1 MTSAVQGITFE
12 LLRMLLVG
20 AIIGISGGVAANL
33 FVLGVLEVD
42 AFITSEPM
50 RASVIGFDVTRWLAL
65 VAAALLI
72 FGLKRAF
79 DMDRWHGPADT
90 ILSTHR
96 VSSSFPVRE
105 GFLSTTAAFISA
117 SGGASVGQY
126 GPVLHFGSS
135 VGALVRSV
143 LPTKLNPEVYVA
155 CGAAAAISAGFG
167 APIAGV
173 VFACEAI
180 LRHFSVRALAPII
193 VSSTIASAS
202 TRLCF
207 YRSSPYSVDVSWLY
221 WNLLPLVLL
230 LGASSALVAVLF
242 MSSLLKVINWAKQQ
256 NRELLLLL
264 IAATGT
270 ALIGSAV
277 PEALGLGTNTV
288 NEFLSG
294 ERMASDVALILVA
307 KFIATLLCL
316 GFGLFGGVF
325 SPAVFMGASVGSLFG
340 ILAATLGYPDFAL
353 TLMAVCGVA
362 AVTGSVVGAPVAIV
376 IIVLE
381 FTRSYEFALTSL
393 IAVAMSS
400 FISTRIFGY
409 SFFDRQLK
417 GRGYDLRMG
426 RETLALL
433 DYRVSKLNF
442 EPGCA
447 FNMNSL
453 GSDVLLQLT
462 AANKTEGY
470 IVDDDDLLVGVVTI
484 IDVMGNQ
491 DSSVDTFMS
500 QEFHVLTLQQDL
512 LSAMETAQS
521 FVGEAIPMVDEN
533 NTYVGCITEGAILG
547 AALEQQE
554 AIKGYERN

>member
-1 MTSAVQGITFE
+1 MRSAVQGITFE

-33 FVLGVLEVD
+33 FVLGVLEID
-42 AFITSEPM
+42 ALITSEPM
-50 RASVIGFDVTRWLAL
+50 RASFIGFDVTRWMAL

-96 VSSSFPVRE
+96 VSASFPVRE

-202 TRLCF
+202 TRLF
-207 YRSSPYSVDVSWLY
+207 FDRSSPYIVDVSGLD

-294 ERMASDVALILVA
+294 ERMASEVALILVA

>member
-1 MTSAVQGITFE
+1 
-12 LLRMLLVG
+12 MLLVG

-33 FVLGVLEVD
+33 FVLGVLEID
-42 AFITSEPM
+42 ALITSEPM
-50 RASVIGFDVTRWLAL
+50 RASFIGFDVTRWMAL

-96 VSSSFPVRE
+96 VSASFPVRE

-202 TRLCF
+202 TRLF
-207 YRSSPYSVDVSWLY
+207 FDRSSPYIVDVSGLD

-294 ERMASDVALILVA
+294 ERIASDVALILVA

-433 DYRVSKLNF
+433 DYRVSELNF

-470 IVDDDDLLVGVVTI
+470 IVDDDGLLVGVVTI

>member
-1 MTSAVQGITFE
+1 
-12 LLRMLLVG
+12 MLLVG

-33 FVLGVLEVD
+33 FVLGVLEID
-42 AFITSEPM
+42 ALITSEPM
-50 RASVIGFDVTRWLAL
+50 RASFIGFDVTRWMAL

-96 VSSSFPVRE
+96 VSASFPVRE

-180 LRHFSVRALAPII
+180 LRHFSVRALAPIV

-202 TRLCF
+202 TRLF
-207 YRSSPYSVDVSWLY
+207 FDRSSPYIVDVSGLD

-294 ERMASDVALILVA
+294 ERIASDVALILVA

-447 FNMNSL
+447 FNTNSL

-484 IDVMGNQ
+484 IDAMGNQ
-491 DSSVDTFMS
+491 DSSADTFMS
-500 QEFHVLTLQQDL
+500 KEFHFLTLQQDL

>member
-1 MTSAVQGITFE
+1 
-12 LLRMLLVG
+12 MLLVG

-33 FVLGVLEVD
+33 FVLGVLEID
-42 AFITSEPM
+42 ALITSEPM
-50 RASVIGFDVTRWLAL
+50 RASFIGFDVTRWLAL

-96 VSSSFPVRE
+96 VSASFPVRE

-202 TRLCF
+202 TRLF
-207 YRSSPYSVDVSWLY
+207 FDRSSPYIVDVSGLD

-294 ERMASDVALILVA
+294 ERIASDVALILVA

-447 FNMNSL
+447 FNTNSL

-500 QEFHVLTLQQDL
+500 KEFHVLTLQQDL

>member
-1 MTSAVQGITFE
+1 MRSAVQGITFE

-33 FVLGVLEVD
+33 FVLGVLEID
-42 AFITSEPM
+42 TLITSEPM
-50 RASVIGFDVTRWLAL
+50 RASFIGFDVTRWMAL

-96 VSSSFPVRE
+96 VSASFPVRE

-180 LRHFSVRALAPII
+180 LRHFSVRALAPIV
-193 VSSTIASAS
+193 VSSIIASAS
-202 TRLCF
+202 TRLF
-207 YRSSPYSVDVSWLY
+207 FNRSSPYIVDVSGLD

-230 LGASSALVAVLF
+230 LGASSALLAVLF
-242 MSSLLKVINWAKQQ
+242 MSSLLKVINWAKQR

-294 ERMASDVALILVA
+294 ERIASDVALILVA
-307 KFIATLLCL
+307 KFMATLLCL

-340 ILAATLGYPDFAL
+340 ILAASLGYPDFAL

-362 AVTGSVVGAPVAIV
+362 AVTSSVVGAPVAIV

-400 FISTRIFGY
+400 FISTRTFGY

-433 DYRVSKLNF
+433 DYRVCKLNF

>member
-1 MTSAVQGITFE
+1 MTYGVRAIALE
-12 LLRMLLVG
+12 LACMLLVG
-20 AIIGISGGVAANL
+20 TIIGISGGFAANL
-33 FVLGVLEVD
+33 FVLGVVEIDTLIV
-42 AFITSEPM
+42 SESA
-50 RASVIGFDVTRWLAL
+50 RVSFLGGDITRWLAL

-72 FGLKRAF
+72 FGVKRAF
-79 DMDRWHGPADT
+79 DLDRWHGPADT

-96 VSSSFPVRE
+96 VSTPFPVRE

-135 VGALVRSV
+135 VGALVRRV

-180 LRHFSVRALAPII
+180 LRHFSIRALAPII
-193 VSSTIASAS
+193 VSSVLASAS
-202 TRLCF
+202 TRVF
-207 YRSSPYSVDVSWLY
+207 FDRSSPYIVDVSGLD
-221 WNLLPLVLL
+221 WNLLPLVLMV
-230 LGASSALVAVLF
+230 GVVSALIAVLF
-242 MSSLLKVINWAKQQ
+242 MSTLLKLVSWTKQK
-256 NRELLLLL
+256 NCELLFILVG
-264 IAATGT
+264 ATGT
-270 ALIGSAV
+270 ALIGSYV

-294 ERMASDVALILVA
+294 ERVASDVALILIA

-325 SPAVFMGASVGSLFG
+325 SPAVFLGASVGSLFG
-340 ILAATLGYPDFAL
+340 ILAVTLGYPEFAL
-353 TLMAVCGVA
+353 TMMAVCGVA
-362 AVTGSVVGAPVAIV
+362 ALTSSVVGAPMAIV

-381 FTRSYEFALTSL
+381 FTRSYEFALMSL
-393 IAVAMSS
+393 ISVAMSS

-417 GRGYDLRMG
+417 GRDYDLRMG

-433 DYRVSKLNF
+433 DYGVSKLNF
-442 EPGCA
+442 DAGCV
-447 FNMNSL
+447 FNQRSL

-462 AANKTEGY
+462 TKNKTEGY
-470 IVDDDDLLVGVVTI
+470 IVDDRNVLIGVVTI
-484 IDVMGNQ
+484 IGALDHQNR
-491 DSSVDTFMS
+491 SVETFMS
-500 QEFHVLTLQQDL
+500 KEFHFLTIQQDL
-512 LSAMETAQS
+512 LSAMEIARS
-521 FVGEAIPMVDEN
+521 FVGEAIPVVDDKN
-533 NTYVGCITEGAILG
+533 VYAGCITEGAILG

-554 AIKGYERN
+554 AIRGYEHN

>member
-1 MTSAVQGITFE
+1 
-12 LLRMLLVG
+12 MLLVG

-33 FVLGVLEVD
+33 FVLGVLEID
-42 AFITSEPM
+42 ALITSEPM
-50 RASVIGFDVTRWLAL
+50 RASFIGFDVTRWMAL

-96 VSSSFPVRE
+96 VSASFPVRE

-202 TRLCF
+202 TRLF
-207 YRSSPYSVDVSWLY
+207 FDRSSPYIVDVSGLD

-294 ERMASDVALILVA
+294 ERIASDVALILVA

-447 FNMNSL
+447 FNTNSL

-484 IDVMGNQ
+484 IDAMGNQ
-491 DSSVDTFMS
+491 DRSADTFMS
-500 QEFHVLTLQQDL
+500 KEFHFLTLQQDL

>member
-1 MTSAVQGITFE
+1 MQGITFE

-33 FVLGVLEVD
+33 FVLGVLEID
-42 AFITSEPM
+42 ALITSEPM
-50 RASVIGFDVTRWLAL
+50 RASFIGFDVTRWMAL

-202 TRLCF
+202 TRLF
-207 YRSSPYSVDVSWLY
+207 FDRSSPYIVDVSGLD

-242 MSSLLKVINWAKQQ
+242 MSSLLKVINWAKQR

-294 ERMASDVALILVA
+294 ERIASDVALILVA

-340 ILAATLGYPDFAL
+340 ILAASLGYPDFAL

>member
-1 MTSAVQGITFE
+1 
-12 LLRMLLVG
+12 MLLVG

-33 FVLGVLEVD
+33 FVLGVLEID
-42 AFITSEPM
+42 ALITSEPM
-50 RASVIGFDVTRWLAL
+50 RASFIGFDVTRWMAL

-96 VSSSFPVRE
+96 VSASFPVRE

-202 TRLCF
+202 TRLF
-207 YRSSPYSVDVSWLY
+207 FDRSSPYIVDVSGLD

-230 LGASSALVAVLF
+230 LGASSALLAVLF

-294 ERMASDVALILVA
+294 ERIASDVALILVA

-340 ILAATLGYPDFAL
+340 ILATTLGYPDFAL

-512 LSAMETAQS
+512 LSAMETARS

>member
-1 MTSAVQGITFE
+1 MRSAVQGITFE

-33 FVLGVLEVD
+33 FVLGVLEID
-42 AFITSEPM
+42 ALITSEPM
-50 RASVIGFDVTRWLAL
+50 RASFIGFDVTRWMAL

-96 VSSSFPVRE
+96 VSASFPVRE

-180 LRHFSVRALAPII
+180 LRHFSVRALAPIV

-202 TRLCF
+202 TRLF
-207 YRSSPYSVDVSWLY
+207 FDRSSPYIVDVSGLD

-242 MSSLLKVINWAKQQ
+242 MSSLLKVINCAKQQ

-307 KFIATLLCL
+307 KFMATLLCL

-340 ILAATLGYPDFAL
+340 ILAASLGYPDFAL

-433 DYRVSKLNF
+433 DYRVSELNF

-447 FNMNSL
+447 FNTNSL

-462 AANKTEGY
+462 AVNKTEGY

-484 IDVMGNQ
+484 IDAMGNQ
-491 DSSVDTFMS
+491 DRTADTFMS
-500 QEFHVLTLQQDL
+500 KEFHFLTFQQDL

>member
-1 MTSAVQGITFE
+1 MTYGVRAIALE
-12 LLRMLLVG
+12 LARMLLVG
-20 AIIGISGGVAANL
+20 TIIGISGGFAANL
-33 FVLGVLEVD
+33 FVLGVVEIDTLIV
-42 AFITSEPM
+42 SESA
-50 RASVIGFDVTRWLAL
+50 RVSFLGGDITRWLAL

-72 FGLKRAF
+72 FGVKRAF
-79 DMDRWHGPADT
+79 DLDRWHGPADT

-96 VSSSFPVRE
+96 VSTPFPVRE

-135 VGALVRSV
+135 VGALVRRV

-180 LRHFSVRALAPII
+180 LRHFSIRALAPII
-193 VSSTIASAS
+193 VSSVLASAS
-202 TRLCF
+202 TRVF
-207 YRSSPYSVDVSWLY
+207 FDRSSPYIVDVSGLD
-221 WNLLPLVLL
+221 WNLLPLVLMV
-230 LGASSALVAVLF
+230 GVVSALIAVLF
-242 MSSLLKVINWAKQQ
+242 MSTLLKLVSWTKQK
-256 NRELLLLL
+256 NCELLFILVG
-264 IAATGT
+264 ATGT
-270 ALIGSAV
+270 ALIGSYV

-294 ERMASDVALILVA
+294 ERVASDVALILIA

-325 SPAVFMGASVGSLFG
+325 SPAVFLGASVGSLFG
-340 ILAATLGYPDFAL
+340 ILAVTLGYPEFAL
-353 TLMAVCGVA
+353 TMMAVCGVA
-362 AVTGSVVGAPVAIV
+362 ALTSSVVGAPMAIV

-381 FTRSYEFALTSL
+381 FTRSYEFALMSL
-393 IAVAMSS
+393 ISVAMSS

-417 GRGYDLRMG
+417 GRDYDLRMG

-433 DYRVSKLNF
+433 DYGVSKLNF
-442 EPGCA
+442 DAGCV
-447 FNMNSL
+447 FNQRSL

-462 AANKTEGY
+462 TKNKTEGY
-470 IVDDDDLLVGVVTI
+470 IVDDRNVLIGVVTI
-484 IDVMGNQ
+484 IGALDHQNR
-491 DSSVDTFMS
+491 SVETFMS
-500 QEFHVLTLQQDL
+500 KEFHFLTIQQDL
-512 LSAMETAQS
+512 LSAMEIARS
-521 FVGEAIPMVDEN
+521 FVGEAIPVVDDKN
-533 NTYVGCITEGAILG
+533 VYAGCITEGAILG

-554 AIKGYERN
+554 AIRGYEHN

>member
-1 MTSAVQGITFE
+1 MRSTVQGITFE

-33 FVLGVLEVD
+33 FVLGVLEID
-42 AFITSEPM
+42 ALVTSEPM
-50 RASVIGFDVTRWLAL
+50 RASFLGFDLTRWLAL
-65 VAAALLI
+65 VAAAFLI

-96 VSSSFPVRE
+96 VSTPFPVRE

-143 LPTKLNPEVYVA
+143 LPTKLKPEVYVA

-193 VSSTIASAS
+193 VSSVIASAS
-202 TRLCF
+202 TRLF
-207 YRSSPYSVDVSWLY
+207 FNRSSPYIVDVSGLD

-230 LGASSALVAVLF
+230 LGASSALIAVLF
-242 MSSLLKVINWAKQQ
+242 MSSLLKLITWAKQQ
-256 NRELLLLL
+256 NRELLFIL
-264 IAATGT
+264 IAATGM
-270 ALIGSAV
+270 AMIGSIV

-288 NEFLSG
+288 NQFLSG
-294 ERMASDVALILVA
+294 ERVASDVALILVA

-340 ILAATLGYPDFAL
+340 ILAVTLGYPDVAL

-362 AVTGSVVGAPVAIV
+362 AVTSSVVGAPIAIV

-433 DYRVSKLNF
+433 DYGISKLNF
-442 EPGCA
+442 ESGSV
-447 FNMNSL
+447 FNTWSL
-453 GSDVLLQLT
+453 GSDVLLELT
-462 AANKTEGY
+462 TSNRTEGY
-470 IVDDDDLLVGVVTI
+470 IIDDGGQLVGVITI
-484 IDVMGNQ
+484 IDAMSNQ
-491 DSSVDTFMS
+491 DRQVGTFMS
-500 QEFHVLTLQQDL
+500 NEFHFLSLQQDL

-521 FVGEAIPMVDEN
+521 FVGEAIPVVDEDN
-533 NTYVGCITEGAILG
+533 KYTGCITEGAILG

-554 AIKGYERN
+554 AIRGYERN

>member
-1 MTSAVQGITFE
+1 
-12 LLRMLLVG
+12 MLLVG

-33 FVLGVLEVD
+33 FVLGVLEID
-42 AFITSEPM
+42 ALITSEPM
-50 RASVIGFDVTRWLAL
+50 RASFIGFDVTRWMAL

-96 VSSSFPVRE
+96 VSASFPVRE

-202 TRLCF
+202 TRLF
-207 YRSSPYSVDVSWLY
+207 FDRSSPYIVDVSGLD

-294 ERMASDVALILVA
+294 ERIASDVALILVA

-433 DYRVSKLNF
+433 DYRVSELNF

>member
-1 MTSAVQGITFE
+1 MRSAVQGITFE

-33 FVLGVLEVD
+33 FVLGVLEID
-42 AFITSEPM
+42 ALITSEPM
-50 RASVIGFDVTRWLAL
+50 RASFIGFDVTRWLAL

-96 VSSSFPVRE
+96 VSASFPVRE

-143 LPTKLNPEVYVA
+143 LPTKLNPEVYIA

-180 LRHFSVRALAPII
+180 LRHFSVRALAPIV
-193 VSSTIASAS
+193 VSSVIASAS
-202 TRLCF
+202 TRLF
-207 YRSSPYSVDVSWLY
+207 FNRSSPYIVDVSGLD

-447 FNMNSL
+447 FNTNSL

-470 IVDDDDLLVGVVTI
+470 IVDDDDLLVGIVTI

>member
-1 MTSAVQGITFE
+1 MRSAVQGITFE

-20 AIIGISGGVAANL
+20 AIIGISGGFAANL
-33 FVLGVLEVD
+33 FVLGVLEID
-42 AFITSEPM
+42 ALITSEPM
-50 RASVIGFDVTRWLAL
+50 RASFIGFDVTRWMAL
-65 VAAALLI
+65 IAAALLI

-96 VSSSFPVRE
+96 VSASFPVRE

-167 APIAGV
+167 APVAGV

-202 TRLCF
+202 TRLF
-207 YRSSPYSVDVSWLY
+207 FDRSSPYIVDVSGLD

-294 ERMASDVALILVA
+294 ERIASDVALILVA

-447 FNMNSL
+447 FNTNSL

-491 DSSVDTFMS
+491 DSSADTFMS

-521 FVGEAIPMVDEN
+521 FVGEAIPLVDEN

>member
-1 MTSAVQGITFE
+1 
-12 LLRMLLVG
+12 MLLVG

-33 FVLGVLEVD
+33 FVLGVLEID
-42 AFITSEPM
+42 ALITSEPM
-50 RASVIGFDVTRWLAL
+50 RASFIGFDVTRWMAL

-79 DMDRWHGPADT
+79 NMDRWHGPADT

-96 VSSSFPVRE
+96 VSASFPVRE

-202 TRLCF
+202 TRLF
-207 YRSSPYSVDVSWLY
+207 FDRSSPYIVDVSGLD

-294 ERMASDVALILVA
+294 ERMASEVALILVA

>member
-1 MTSAVQGITFE
+1 
-12 LLRMLLVG
+12 MLLVG

-33 FVLGVLEVD
+33 FVLGVLEID
-42 AFITSEPM
+42 ALITSEPM
-50 RASVIGFDVTRWLAL
+50 RASFIGFDVTRWMAL

-96 VSSSFPVRE
+96 VSASFPVRE

-202 TRLCF
+202 TRLF
-207 YRSSPYSVDVSWLY
+207 FDRSSPYIVDVSGLD

-294 ERMASDVALILVA
+294 ERIASDVALILVA

-340 ILAATLGYPDFAL
+340 ILAATLGYPSFAL

-521 FVGEAIPMVDEN
+521 FVGEAIPMVDEK

>member
-1 MTSAVQGITFE
+1 
-12 LLRMLLVG
+12 MLLVG

-33 FVLGVLEVD
+33 FVLGVLEID
-42 AFITSEPM
+42 ALITSEPM
-50 RASVIGFDVTRWLAL
+50 RASFIGFDVTRWMAL

-96 VSSSFPVRE
+96 VSASFPVRE

-202 TRLCF
+202 TRLF
-207 YRSSPYSVDVSWLY
+207 FDRSSPYIVDVSGLD

-294 ERMASDVALILVA
+294 ERIASDVALILVA

-340 ILAATLGYPDFAL
+340 ILATTLGYPDFAL

>member
-1 MTSAVQGITFE
+1 
-12 LLRMLLVG
+12 MLLVG

-33 FVLGVLEVD
+33 FVLGVLEID
-42 AFITSEPM
+42 ALITSEPM
-50 RASVIGFDVTRWLAL
+50 RASFIGFDVTRWMAL

-96 VSSSFPVRE
+96 VSASFPVRE

-202 TRLCF
+202 TRLF
-207 YRSSPYSVDVSWLY
+207 FDRSSPYIVDVSGLD

-307 KFIATLLCL
+307 KFTATLLCL

-433 DYRVSKLNF
+433 DYRVSELNF

-447 FNMNSL
+447 FNTNSL
-453 GSDVLLQLT
+453 GSDVLIQLT
-462 AANKTEGY
+462 AVNKTEGY

-484 IDVMGNQ
+484 IDAMGNQ
-491 DSSVDTFMS
+491 DRTADTFMS
-500 QEFHVLTLQQDL
+500 KEFHVLTLQQDL
-512 LSAMETAQS
+512 LSAMETARS

>member
-1 MTSAVQGITFE
+1 MKSAVQGITFE

-33 FVLGVLEVD
+33 FVLGVLEID
-42 AFITSEPM
+42 ALITSEPM
-50 RASVIGFDVTRWLAL
+50 RASFIGFDVTRWMAL

-96 VSSSFPVRE
+96 VSASFPVRE

-180 LRHFSVRALAPII
+180 LRHFSVRALAPIV
-193 VSSTIASAS
+193 VSSIIASAS
-202 TRLCF
+202 TRLF
-207 YRSSPYSVDVSWLY
+207 FNRSSPYIVDVSGLD

-242 MSSLLKVINWAKQQ
+242 MSSLLKVINWAKQR

-294 ERMASDVALILVA
+294 ERIASDVALILVA

-340 ILAATLGYPDFAL
+340 ILATTLGYPDFAL

-512 LSAMETAQS
+512 LSAMETARS

>member
-1 MTSAVQGITFE
+1 MRSAVQGITFE

-33 FVLGVLEVD
+33 FVLGVLEID
-42 AFITSEPM
+42 ALITSEPM
-50 RASVIGFDVTRWLAL
+50 RASFIGFDVTRWMAL

-96 VSSSFPVRE
+96 VSASFPVRE

-202 TRLCF
+202 TRLF
-207 YRSSPYSVDVSWLY
+207 FDRSSPYIVDVSGLD

-264 IAATGT
+264 IAATGM

-294 ERMASDVALILVA
+294 ERIASDVALILVA

-433 DYRVSKLNF
+433 DYRVSELNF

-447 FNMNSL
+447 FNTNIL
-453 GSDVLLQLT
+453 GSDVLIQLT
-462 AANKTEGY
+462 AVNKTEGY

-484 IDVMGNQ
+484 IDAMGNQ
-491 DSSVDTFMS
+491 DRTADTFMS
-500 QEFHVLTLQQDL
+500 KEFHVLTLQQDL

>member
-1 MTSAVQGITFE
+1 MRSAVQGIAFE

-20 AIIGISGGVAANL
+20 AIIGITGGVAANL
-33 FVLGVLEVD
+33 FVLGVLQID
-42 AFITSEPM
+42 ALITSEPM
-50 RASVIGFDVTRWLAL
+50 KASVLGFDVTRWLAL
-65 VAAALLI
+65 IAAALLI

-96 VSSSFPVRE
+96 ISTPFPVRE

-143 LPTKLNPEVYVA
+143 LPTKLNPQVYVA

-173 VFACEAI
+173 IFACEAI

-193 VSSTIASAS
+193 VSSIIASAS
-202 TRLCF
+202 TRLF
-207 YRSSPYSVDVSWLY
+207 FDRSSPYIVDVSGLD

-242 MSSLLKVINWAKQQ
+242 MSSLLKLITWAKQQ
-256 NRELLLLL
+256 NHELPLIL
-264 IAATGT
+264 IAATGM
-270 ALIGSAV
+270 ALIGSFV

-362 AVTGSVVGAPVAIV
+362 AVTSSVVGAPIAIV

-433 DYRVSKLNF
+433 DYPVSKLNF
-442 EPGCA
+442 EPGCV
-447 FNMNSL
+447 FNMKSL
-453 GSDVLLQLT
+453 GSDMLLQLT

-470 IVDDDDLLVGVVTI
+470 IVDDYDLLVGVVTI
-484 IDVMGNQ
+484 IDATGNR
-491 DSSVDTFMS
+491 DRSADTFMS
-500 QEFHVLTLQQDL
+500 KEFHFLTLQQDL

-521 FVGEAIPMVDEN
+521 FVGEAIPMVDEK
-533 NTYVGCITEGAILG
+533 NTYVGCITEGVILG

>member
-1 MTSAVQGITFE
+1 MTYGVRAIALE
-12 LLRMLLVG
+12 LVRMLLVG
-20 AIIGISGGVAANL
+20 TIIGISGGFAANL
-33 FVLGVLEVD
+33 FVLGVVEIDTLIV
-42 AFITSEPM
+42 SESA
-50 RASVIGFDVTRWLAL
+50 RVSFLGGDITRWLAL

-72 FGLKRAF
+72 FGVKRAF
-79 DMDRWHGPADT
+79 DLDRWHGPADT

-96 VSSSFPVRE
+96 VSTPFPVRE

-135 VGALVRSV
+135 VGALVRRV

-180 LRHFSVRALAPII
+180 LRHFSIRALAPII
-193 VSSTIASAS
+193 VSSVLASAS
-202 TRLCF
+202 TRVF
-207 YRSSPYSVDVSWLY
+207 FDRSSPYIVDVSGLD
-221 WNLLPLVLL
+221 WNLLPLVLMV
-230 LGASSALVAVLF
+230 GVVSALIAVLF
-242 MSSLLKVINWAKQQ
+242 MSTLLKLVSWTKQK
-256 NRELLLLL
+256 NCELLFILVG
-264 IAATGT
+264 ATGT
-270 ALIGSAV
+270 ALIGSYV

-294 ERMASDVALILVA
+294 ERVASDVALILIA

-340 ILAATLGYPDFAL
+340 ILAVTLGYPEFAL
-353 TLMAVCGVA
+353 TMMAVCGVA
-362 AVTGSVVGAPVAIV
+362 ALTSSVVGAPMAIV

-381 FTRSYEFALTSL
+381 FTRSYEFALMSL
-393 IAVAMSS
+393 ISVAMSS

-417 GRGYDLRMG
+417 GRDYDLRMG

-433 DYRVSKLNF
+433 DYGVSKLNF
-442 EPGCA
+442 DAGCV
-447 FNMNSL
+447 FNQRSL

-462 AANKTEGY
+462 TKNKTEGY
-470 IVDDDDLLVGVVTI
+470 IVDDRNVLIGVVTI
-484 IDVMGNQ
+484 IGALDHQNR
-491 DSSVDTFMS
+491 SVETFMS
-500 QEFHVLTLQQDL
+500 KEFHFLTIQQDL
-512 LSAMETAQS
+512 LSAMEIARS
-521 FVGEAIPMVDEN
+521 FVGEAIPVVDDKN
-533 NTYVGCITEGAILG
+533 VYAGCITEGAILG

-554 AIKGYERN
+554 AIRGYEHN

>member
-1 MTSAVQGITFE
+1 MQGITFE

-33 FVLGVLEVD
+33 FVLGVVEID
-42 AFITSEPM
+42 ALVASEPM
-50 RASVIGFDVTRWLAL
+50 KASFLGFDVTRWLAL
-65 VAAALLI
+65 VVAALLI

-96 VSSSFPVRE
+96 VSTPFPVRE

-143 LPTKLNPEVYVA
+143 LPTKLKPEVYVA
-155 CGAAAAISAGFG
+155 CGAAAAISAGFA

-193 VSSTIASAS
+193 VSSVIASAS
-202 TRLCF
+202 TRLF
-207 YRSSPYSVDVSWLY
+207 FNRYSPYIVDVSGLD

-242 MSSLLKVINWAKQQ
+242 MSSLFKLVTWAKQK
-256 NRELLLLL
+256 NRELLFILV
-264 IAATGT
+264 AATGM
-270 ALIGSAV
+270 AMIGSIV
-277 PEALGLGTNTV
+277 PEALGLGTKTV
-288 NEFLSG
+288 NQFLSG
-294 ERMASDVALILVA
+294 ERVASDVALILVA

-340 ILAATLGYPDFAL
+340 ILAATLGYPDVAL

-362 AVTGSVVGAPVAIV
+362 AVTSSVVGAPIAIV

-433 DYRVSKLNF
+433 DYGVYKLNF
-442 EPGCA
+442 ESGSV
-447 FNMNSL
+447 FNTWSL
-453 GSDVLLQLT
+453 GSDVLLELT
-462 AANKTEGY
+462 TSNRTEGY
-470 IVDDDDLLVGVVTI
+470 IIDDGKQLVGVVTI
-484 IDVMGNQ
+484 IDAMSNQ
-491 DSSVDTFMS
+491 GRRADTFMS
-500 QEFHVLTLQQDL
+500 KEFHFLTLQQDL

-521 FVGEAIPMVDEN
+521 FVGEAIPVVDEE
-533 NTYVGCITEGAILG
+533 NTYTGCITEGAILG

-554 AIKGYERN
+554 AIRGYERN

>member
-1 MTSAVQGITFE
+1 MRSAAQGITFE

-33 FVLGVLEVD
+33 FVLGVLEID
-42 AFITSEPM
+42 ALITSEPM
-50 RASVIGFDVTRWLAL
+50 RASFIGFDVTRWMAL

-96 VSSSFPVRE
+96 VSASFPVRE

-202 TRLCF
+202 TRLF
-207 YRSSPYSVDVSWLY
+207 FDRSSPYIVDVSGLD

-230 LGASSALVAVLF
+230 LGASSALLAVLF

-294 ERMASDVALILVA
+294 ERIASDVALILVA

-340 ILAATLGYPDFAL
+340 ILATTLGYPDFAL

>member
-1 MTSAVQGITFE
+1 
-12 LLRMLLVG
+12 MLLVG

-33 FVLGVLEVD
+33 FVLGVLEID
-42 AFITSEPM
+42 ALITSEPM
-50 RASVIGFDVTRWLAL
+50 RASFIGFDVTRWMAL

-96 VSSSFPVRE
+96 VSASFPVRE

-202 TRLCF
+202 TRLF
-207 YRSSPYSVDVSWLY
+207 FDRSSPYIVDVSGLD

-294 ERMASDVALILVA
+294 ERIASDVALILVA

-340 ILAATLGYPDFAL
+340 ILATTLGYPDFAL

-362 AVTGSVVGAPVAIV
+362 AITGSVVGAPVAIV

>member
-1 MTSAVQGITFE
+1 
-12 LLRMLLVG
+12 MLLVG

-33 FVLGVLEVD
+33 FVLGVLEID
-42 AFITSEPM
+42 ALITSEPM
-50 RASVIGFDVTRWLAL
+50 RASFIGFDVTRWMAL

-96 VSSSFPVRE
+96 VSASFPVRE

-202 TRLCF
+202 TRLF
-207 YRSSPYSVDVSWLY
+207 FDRSSPYIVDVSGLD

-242 MSSLLKVINWAKQQ
+242 MSSLLKVINWAKQR

-294 ERMASDVALILVA
+294 ERIASDVALILVA

-340 ILAATLGYPDFAL
+340 ILATTLGYPDFAL

-433 DYRVSKLNF
+433 DYRVCKLNF

>member
-1 MTSAVQGITFE
+1 MQGITFE

-33 FVLGVLEVD
+33 FVLGVLEID
-42 AFITSEPM
+42 ALITSEPM
-50 RASVIGFDVTRWLAL
+50 RASFVGFDVSRWLAL

-96 VSSSFPVRE
+96 VSASFPVRE

-202 TRLCF
+202 TRLF
-207 YRSSPYSVDVSWLY
+207 FDRSSPYIVDVSGLD

-426 RETLALL
+426 REALALL

-442 EPGCA
+442 DPGCT
-447 FNMNSL
+447 FSTHSL

-484 IDVMGNQ
+484 IDAMGNQ
-491 DSSVDTFMS
+491 DRSADTFMS
-500 QEFHVLTLQQDL
+500 KEFHFLTLHQDL

-533 NTYVGCITEGAILG
+533 NTYVGCIPEGAILG

>member
-1 MTSAVQGITFE
+1 
-12 LLRMLLVG
+12 MLLVG

-33 FVLGVLEVD
+33 FVLGVLEID
-42 AFITSEPM
+42 ALITSEPM
-50 RASVIGFDVTRWLAL
+50 RASFIGFDVTRWMAL

-96 VSSSFPVRE
+96 VSASFPVRE

-180 LRHFSVRALAPII
+180 LRHFSVRALAPIV
-193 VSSTIASAS
+193 VSSIIASAS
-202 TRLCF
+202 TRLF
-207 YRSSPYSVDVSWLY
+207 FNRSSPYIVDVSGLD

-242 MSSLLKVINWAKQQ
+242 MSSLLKVINWAKQR

-294 ERMASDVALILVA
+294 ERIASDVALILVA

-433 DYRVSKLNF
+433 DYRVCKLNF

>member
-1 MTSAVQGITFE
+1 MRSTVQGITFE

-20 AIIGISGGVAANL
+20 AIIGMSGGVAANL
-33 FVLGVLEVD
+33 FVLGVLEID
-42 AFITSEPM
+42 ALVTSEPM
-50 RASVIGFDVTRWLAL
+50 RASFLGFDVTRWLAL
-65 VAAALLI
+65 VAAAFLI

-96 VSSSFPVRE
+96 VSTPFPVRE
-105 GFLSTTAAFISA
+105 GFVSTTAAFISA

-143 LPTKLNPEVYVA
+143 LPTKLKPEVYVA

-202 TRLCF
+202 TRLF
-207 YRSSPYSVDVSWLY
+207 FDRSSPYIVDVSGLD

-230 LGASSALVAVLF
+230 LGAVSALVAVLF

-294 ERMASDVALILVA
+294 ERIASDVALILVA

>member
-1 MTSAVQGITFE
+1 
-12 LLRMLLVG
+12 MLLVG

-33 FVLGVLEVD
+33 FVLGVLEID
-42 AFITSEPM
+42 ALITSEPM
-50 RASVIGFDVTRWLAL
+50 RASFIGFDVTRWMAL

-96 VSSSFPVRE
+96 VSASFPVRE

-202 TRLCF
+202 TRLF
-207 YRSSPYSVDVSWLY
+207 FDRSSPYIVDVSGLD

-270 ALIGSAV
+270 AMIGSIV

-307 KFIATLLCL
+307 KVYSHVTLFRVWTLWWRFL
-316 GFGLFGGVF
+316 SRGLH
-325 SPAVFMGASVGSLFG
+325 GSECRVIVRDLSCNTGLSRFR
-340 ILAATLGYPDFAL
+340 PD
-353 TLMAVCGVA
+353 LMAVCGVA

-484 IDVMGNQ
+484 IDAMGNQ
-491 DSSVDTFMS
+491 DRSVDTFMS
-500 QEFHVLTLQQDL
+500 KEFHFLTLQQDL

>member
-1 MTSAVQGITFE
+1 
-12 LLRMLLVG
+12 
-20 AIIGISGGVAANL
+20 
-33 FVLGVLEVD
+33 
-42 AFITSEPM
+42 
-50 RASVIGFDVTRWLAL
+50 
-65 VAAALLI
+65 
-72 FGLKRAF
+72 
-79 DMDRWHGPADT
+79 MDRWHGPADT

-96 VSSSFPVRE
+96 VSTPFPVRE

-143 LPTKLNPEVYVA
+143 LPTKLKPEVYVA

-193 VSSTIASAS
+193 VSSVIASAS
-202 TRLCF
+202 TRLF
-207 YRSSPYSVDVSWLY
+207 FNRNSPYIVDVSGLD

-242 MSSLLKVINWAKQQ
+242 MSSLLKLVTWAKQK
-256 NRELLLLL
+256 NRELLFIL
-264 IAATGT
+264 IAATGM
-270 ALIGSAV
+270 AMIGSIV

-288 NEFLSG
+288 NQFLSG
-294 ERMASDVALILVA
+294 ERVASDVALILVA

-340 ILAATLGYPDFAL
+340 ILAATLGYPDVAL

-362 AVTGSVVGAPVAIV
+362 AVTSSVVGAPIAIV

-433 DYRVSKLNF
+433 DYSISKLNL
-442 EPGCA
+442 ESGSV
-447 FNMNSL
+447 FNSWSL
-453 GSDVLLQLT
+453 GSDVLLGLT
-462 AANKTEGY
+462 TSNRTEGY
-470 IVDDDDLLVGVVTI
+470 IIDDGGQLVGVVTI
-484 IDVMGNQ
+484 IDAMSNQ
-491 DSSVDTFMS
+491 DRRVDTFMS
-500 QEFHVLTLQQDL
+500 NEFHFLSLQQDL

-521 FVGEAIPMVDEN
+521 FVGEAIPVVDEEN
-533 NTYVGCITEGAILG
+533 AYTGCITEGAILG

-554 AIKGYERN
+554 AIRGYERN

>member
-1 MTSAVQGITFE
+1 MRSAVQGITFE

-33 FVLGVLEVD
+33 FVLGVLEID
-42 AFITSEPM
+42 ALITSEPM
-50 RASVIGFDVTRWLAL
+50 RASFIGFDVTRWMAL

-96 VSSSFPVRE
+96 VSASFPVRE

-202 TRLCF
+202 TRLF
-207 YRSSPYSVDVSWLY
+207 FDRSSPYIVDVSGLD

-242 MSSLLKVINWAKQQ
+242 MSSLLKVINWAKQR

-294 ERMASDVALILVA
+294 ERIASDVALILVA

-340 ILAATLGYPDFAL
+340 ILATTLGYPDFAL

-521 FVGEAIPMVDEN
+521 FVGEAIPLVDEN
-533 NTYVGCITEGAILG
+533 KTYVGCITEGAILG

-554 AIKGYERN
+554 AIRGYERN

>member
-1 MTSAVQGITFE
+1 MQGITFE

-33 FVLGVLEVD
+33 FVLGVVEID
-42 AFITSEPM
+42 ALITSEPM
-50 RASVIGFDVTRWLAL
+50 KASFIGFDVTRWFAL

-96 VSSSFPVRE
+96 VSASFPVRE

-135 VGALVRSV
+135 VGALVRSL
-143 LPTKLNPEVYVA
+143 LPTKLKPEVYVA

-202 TRLCF
+202 TRLLF
-207 YRSSPYSVDVSWLY
+207 DRSSPYIVDVSGLD

-294 ERMASDVALILVA
+294 ERIASDVALILVA

-340 ILAATLGYPDFAL
+340 ILAATLGYTDFAL

-447 FNMNSL
+447 FNTNSL

>member
-1 MTSAVQGITFE
+1 MRSAVQGITFE

-33 FVLGVLEVD
+33 FVLGVLEID
-42 AFITSEPM
+42 ALITSEPM
-50 RASVIGFDVTRWLAL
+50 RASFIGFDVTRWMAL

-96 VSSSFPVRE
+96 VSASFPVRE

-202 TRLCF
+202 TRLF
-207 YRSSPYSVDVSWLY
+207 FDRSSPYIVDVSGLD

-294 ERMASDVALILVA
+294 ERIASDVALILVA

-433 DYRVSKLNF
+433 DYRVSELNF

-447 FNMNSL
+447 FNTNSL
-453 GSDVLLQLT
+453 GSDVLIQLT
-462 AANKTEGY
+462 AVNKTEGY

-484 IDVMGNQ
+484 IDAMGNQ
-491 DSSVDTFMS
+491 DRSVDTFMS
-500 QEFHVLTLQQDL
+500 KEFHVLTLQQDL